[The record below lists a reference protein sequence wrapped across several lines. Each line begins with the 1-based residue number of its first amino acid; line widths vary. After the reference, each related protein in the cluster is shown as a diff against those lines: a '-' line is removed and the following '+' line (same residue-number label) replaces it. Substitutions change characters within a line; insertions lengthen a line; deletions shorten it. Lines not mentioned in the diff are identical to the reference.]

1 MVVFFFLIK
10 ITSTSC
16 GSSAIFIDRHSVYS
30 LDNSIF
36 IYFCLFIRLFIRLFT
51 LLSAKLYQGKLLCD
65 CSCVFLYSLD

>member
-16 GSSAIFIDRHSVYS
+16 GSSAIFIDQHSVYS

-36 IYFCLFIRLFIRLFT
+36 IYFCLFIRLFT